1 MGLLLLISP
10 PGYGKTTL
18 MEYVANR
25 LGLIFMKINGPAIGH
40 EVTSVDP
47 EAANNSAA
55 REELKKLNLAFEM
68 GDNVML
74 YLDDIQHCNPEF
86 LQKFISLS
94 DGTRKIEGV
103 YQGKP
108 KTYDLR
114 SKKFCVIMAG
124 NPYTESGEKFQIPD
138 MLANRADIYNLGD
151 IIGDTAHLFELSLI
165 ENALTS
171 NPVLQQLST
180 KYFDDVYTLIDRVQH
195 NTADTELK
203 GNHSNQEV
211 ADYVSVIEKV
221 IKIRNTVLKVN
232 ETYIASA
239 GMEDSYRTEPSF
251 KLQGSYRDMNKL
263 VAKVVPI
270 MDDKELQTLVLSHY
284 ENESQTLTSAAEA
297 NLLKYKELSNSLTEK
312 ELQRWEDIKVIFAK
326 NNKLNS
332 LGGQNQMSQIIAQMV
347 DFTDNIEGIKEILRQ
362 GFLDK
367 K

>member
-1 MGLLLLISP
+1 
-10 PGYGKTTL
+10 
-18 MEYVANR
+18 
-25 LGLIFMKINGPAIGH
+25 
-40 EVTSVDP
+40 
-47 EAANNSAA
+47 
-55 REELKKLNLAFEM
+55 
-68 GDNVML
+68 
-74 YLDDIQHCNPEF
+74 
-86 LQKFISLS
+86 
-94 DGTRKIEGV
+94 
-103 YQGKP
+103 
-108 KTYDLR
+108 
-114 SKKFCVIMAG
+114 MAG

-195 NTADTELK
+195 NTADAELK

-239 GMEDSYRTEPSF
+239 SMEDSYRTEPSF

-297 NLLKYKELSNSLTEK
+297 NLLKYKELSNSLTEE

-367 K
+367 R